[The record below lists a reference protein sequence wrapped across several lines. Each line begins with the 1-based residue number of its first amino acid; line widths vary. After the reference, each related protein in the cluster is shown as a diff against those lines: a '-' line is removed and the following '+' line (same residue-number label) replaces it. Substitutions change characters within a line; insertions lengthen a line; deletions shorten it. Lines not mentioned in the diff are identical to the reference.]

1 MGASPKVATEGRVS
15 VAVSL
20 GVNYLAVIVAAVV
33 ALVIGFAYYAA
44 QTLGKRWMA
53 YLGTTQAELGNP
65 GPISMATGVVASLVN
80 AWVLAVLALSL
91 GGKTLTDGVILGL
104 LCWLGFMATI
114 TAAQISFEKKPWGL
128 WLLNNVHN
136 VIVQVVMAGI
146 VTAWR

>member
-1 MGASPKVATEGRVS
+1 
-15 VAVSL
+15 VAVNF

-33 ALVIGFAYYAA
+33 ALVIGFAYYAP
-44 QTLGKRWMA
+44 QTFGKRWMA

-65 GPISMATGVVASLVN
+65 EPMGIATGVVASLVN
-80 AWVLAVLALSL
+80 AWVLAVLSLNL
-91 GGKTLTDGVILGL
+91 GGKTLTDGVMLGI

-136 VIVQVVMAGI
+136 VIVQVVMAAI